1 MDSGSGRDCGDGEF
15 AVRDYVDC
23 IRGILTEG
31 DGDMEIAWHDLKW
44 WMRYLG
50 IWLLAEVICYPVAE
64 HWIQRLLLIVGAG
77 MLASGLEPAAGAA
90 GAGAADAKETE
101 GK

>member
-1 MDSGSGRDCGDGEF
+1 MK
-15 AVRDYVDC
+15 
-23 IRGILTEG
+23 
-31 DGDMEIAWHDLKW
+31 IAWHDLKW

-50 IWLLAEVICYPVAE
+50 IWLLADLICYPVAE
-64 HWIQRLLLIVGAG
+64 HWIQRSLLIVAAA
-77 MLASGLEPAAGAA
+77 MLASGLEPAAAA